1 MAQYFQSFRKTNS
14 LKKFIL
20 LLLVS
25 SSIVFKASSQ
35 KIDSIYVHLYTDSL
49 KKGTF
54 NYINID
60 GLLSNGNYLPL
71 DSTDLVFKAS
81 TGEFSGNSLWIDN
94 NIKEEKVSIRVV
106 LKKNPALFKEFDIY
120 IKKKPDNEK
129 LKTADEIMN
138 EMKNNQRSKRKGS
151 NNNLVRTSLENR
163 K

>member
-1 MAQYFQSFRKTNS
+1 

-20 LLLVS
+20 PLLVFS
-25 SSIVFKASSQ
+25 FVMIKASAQ
-35 KIDSIYVHLYTDSL
+35 KIDSIYVNLYTDSL

-71 DSTDLVFKAS
+71 DSTHLVFKAS
-81 TGEFSGNSLWIDN
+81 TGEFNGNSLWIDN
-94 NIKEEKVSIRVV
+94 NIKQEKVSIKVV
-106 LKKNPALFKEFDIY
+106 LKKNPALFKEFDMY

-138 EMKNNQRSKRKGS
+138 DMKNNQRSKSRGS
-151 NNNLVRTSLENR
+151 NNLI
-163 K
+163 